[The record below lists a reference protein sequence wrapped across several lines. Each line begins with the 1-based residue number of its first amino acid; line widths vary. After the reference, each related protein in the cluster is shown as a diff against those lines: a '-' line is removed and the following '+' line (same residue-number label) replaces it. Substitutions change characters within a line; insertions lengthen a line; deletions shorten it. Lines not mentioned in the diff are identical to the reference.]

1 MLTSLWNDFI
11 NKSEQ
16 SRSLVP
22 MVTSILRQTRLVEIK
37 EDSVLLACPNQG
49 TKIFIL
55 GRLRLIE
62 KLFSTHM
69 GKKTKIET
77 TIQLIQQKKRVVDV
91 SPPLLNFQPT
101 IDDMVSRS
109 GLSQKYQMENFAVSP
124 TNQVAY
130 AAAQAVVE
138 RPGTAY
144 NPLFIHGGVGVGKT
158 HLAQAV
164 ARSILSADSNKR
176 VCFCPG
182 DQFTNELIDSIRG
195 KTTERFRKKYRYL
208 SLLIVDDVQFI
219 AGKVGIQEEFFHT
232 FNSVMSAGG
241 QVILTSDRPPQEIK
255 NLEDRLRSRFGGG
268 LVLDIQP
275 PDFELR
281 CAIVLIKAKEKN
293 IAIDIEAAKL
303 IAERVVDARS
313 LEGALISVYA
323 KTIGKKEI
331 VDPGSV
337 ESYFSQQIDRGTKK
351 TESPEVIRAVCSFYN
366 IKPSQIRG
374 PLREEKIATARQVAM
389 FILRTVLKINLIEVA
404 FILKRKDHTT
414 ILHGVKKIQRLT
426 MSNPIFKQEVDRIIQ
441 SVMSS
446 T

>member
-1 MLTSLWNDFI
+1 MLNALWNDFI
-11 NKSEQ
+11 NKNEQ
-16 SRSLVP
+16 SKSLVP
-22 MVTSILRQTRLVEIK
+22 MVASILKQTRLIEIK
-37 EDSVLLACPNQG
+37 DGSVLLACPNQG
-49 TKIFIL
+49 SRIYIL
-55 GRLRLIE
+55 GKLTLIE
-62 KLFSTHM
+62 RLFSAHI
-69 GKKTKIET
+69 GKKTKVKT
-77 TIQLIQQKKRVVDV
+77 VIQLVPPKKRTVAT

-101 IDDMVSRS
+101 VEDILSRS

-130 AAAQAVVE
+130 AAAQAVIE

-164 ARSILSADSNKR
+164 AHSIINIDPNKK
-176 VCFCPG
+176 VYFCPG

-195 KTTERFRKKYRYL
+195 KTTEKFRKKYRHL

-219 AGKVGIQEEFFHT
+219 AGKTGIQEEFFHT
-232 FNSVMSAGG
+232 FNSVVSVGG

-293 IAIDIEAAKL
+293 VEINIEAARL
-303 IAERVVDARS
+303 IAERVIDARS

-323 KTIGKKEI
+323 KIIGKKEI
-331 VDPGSV
+331 IDLEAV
-337 ESYFSQQIDRGTKK
+337 ESYFSQQTDRVTKK
-351 TESPEVIRAVCSFYN
+351 TEFPEVIRAVCSFYN
-366 IKPSQIRG
+366 IKSSQIRG

-404 FILKRKDHTT
+404 HILKRRDHTT
-414 ILHGVKKIQRLT
+414 VIHGVKKIQRLT
-426 MSNPIFKQEVDRIIQ
+426 MLNPIFKQEVDRIIQ
-441 SVMSS
+441 SVVSS

>member
-1 MLTSLWNDFI
+1 MLNALWNDFI
-11 NKSEQ
+11 NKNEQ
-16 SRSLVP
+16 SKSLVP
-22 MVTSILRQTRLVEIK
+22 MVASILKQTRLIEIK
-37 EDSVLLACPNQG
+37 DGSVLLACPNQG
-49 TKIFIL
+49 SRIYIL
-55 GRLRLIE
+55 RKLTLIE
-62 KLFSTHM
+62 RLFSAHI
-69 GKKTKIET
+69 GKKTKVET
-77 TIQLIQQKKRVVDV
+77 VIQLVPPKKRTVAT

-101 IDDMVSRS
+101 VEDILSRS

-130 AAAQAVVE
+130 AAAQAVIE

-164 ARSILSADSNKR
+164 AHSIINIDPNKK
-176 VCFCPG
+176 VYFCPG

-195 KTTERFRKKYRYL
+195 KTTEKFRKKYRHL

-219 AGKVGIQEEFFHT
+219 AGKTGIQEEFFHT
-232 FNSVMSAGG
+232 FNSVVSVGG

-293 IAIDIEAAKL
+293 VEINIEAARL
-303 IAERVVDARS
+303 IAERVIDARS

-323 KTIGKKEI
+323 KIIGKKEI
-331 VDPGSV
+331 IDLEAV
-337 ESYFSQQIDRGTKK
+337 ESYFSQQTDRVTKK
-351 TESPEVIRAVCSFYN
+351 TEFPEVIRAVCSFYN
-366 IKPSQIRG
+366 IKSSQIRG

-404 FILKRKDHTT
+404 HILKRRDHTT
-414 ILHGVKKIQRLT
+414 VIHGVKKIQRLT
-426 MSNPIFKQEVDRIIQ
+426 MLNPIFKQEVDRIIQ
-441 SVMSS
+441 SVVSS

>member
-1 MLTSLWNDFI
+1 MLAALWNEFI
-11 NKSEQ
+11 SKIEQ
-16 SRSLVP
+16 SKSLVP

-37 EDSVLLACPNQG
+37 EDSVLLACQNQG
-49 TKIFIL
+49 TRIFIL
-55 GRLRLIE
+55 ERTRLVE
-62 KLFSTHM
+62 KLLSNHM
-69 GKKTKIET
+69 GKKTRIET
-77 TIQLIQQKKRVVDV
+77 IIQPVLVKRKVKDA
-91 SPPLLNFQPT
+91 PPLLSFQPT
-101 IDDMVSRS
+101 VEDMVSRS

-130 AAAQAVVE
+130 AAAQAIIE

-164 ARSILSADSNKR
+164 ARSIINTNPNKR
-176 VCFCPG
+176 VYFCPG

-195 KTTERFRKKYRYL
+195 KTTERFRKKYRHL

-219 AGKVGIQEEFFHT
+219 AGKIGIQEEFFHT
-232 FNSVMSAGG
+232 FNSVVSAGG

-281 CAIVLIKAKEKN
+281 CAIVLIKAKERN
-293 IAIDIEAAKL
+293 IAIDIDAAKL

-313 LEGALISVYA
+313 LEGVLISIYA
-323 KTIGKKEI
+323 KIVGKQEI
-331 VDPGSV
+331 IDSAVVD
-337 ESYFSQQIDRGTKK
+337 SYSSQQKDRGTNKA
-351 TESPEVIRAVCSFYN
+351 SPPNVIRAVCSFYN
-366 IKPSQIRG
+366 IRPSQIKG

-389 FILRTVLKINLIEVA
+389 FILRTILKINLSEVA
-404 FILKRKDHTT
+404 FILKRRDHTT
-414 ILHGVKKIQRLT
+414 IIHGVKKIQRLT

-441 SVMSS
+441 SIMSS